1 MQRLQLKFNMS
12 PSIWNLGKNI
22 LASRQ
27 IFKSYIEK
35 PKLRSLTQIE
45 NKIQENKEIVD
56 NVEPLILAQPKTKIY
71 ECHYKGCGKSFQTS
85 WNLKRHINEVHLQL
99 RPFKCDVCGDRF
111 KRQFHLDRHKA
122 AKHAEHLKIVKCP
135 YCHETFKNFKE
146 LEVHVGQFHRVTDHQ
161 CPRCK
166 KYLST
171 KWSLN
176 RHIDRCL
183 GIKIF
188 KCPECKKAFFL
199 KNELENHMKHN
210 HSNDRNYVCDVED
223 CEERPH
229 QCPYCE
235 KAYKSLQSLLTH
247 VYSKHPKGDDNEN
260 NSKGK

>member
-1 MQRLQLKFNMS
+1 MAFFQRISSSLLKKPKSLIKGMQRLQLKFNMS

-27 IFKSYIEK
+27 IFKGYIEK
-35 PKLRSLTQIE
+35 PKLFRSFIEIE

-56 NVEPLILAQPKTKIY
+56 EEK
-71 ECHYKGCGKSFQTS
+71 
-85 WNLKRHINEVHLQL
+85 L
-99 RPFKCDVCGDRF
+99 RPFKCDVCGQRF
-111 KRQFHLDRHKA
+111 KQQSHLDRHKA